1 MGTPRTVFSKI
12 AKIFPTFTLHICT
25 SGTPKSGFLIPSTA
39 MTYPAD
45 WPRPNV
51 HKPLSLQTRITE
63 LQKHDLYHR
72 RITTKDLATQLG
84 VHARYLSYMFPGKEP
99 IVDKAPLIQARRD
112 FKLAIAREILQNKY
126 NIVHGAKI
134 ANVSY
139 NTMQRFLA
147 KAKVL
152 YPIDAEGYRK

>member
-1 MGTPRTVFSKI
+1 
-12 AKIFPTFTLHICT
+12 
-25 SGTPKSGFLIPSTA
+25 
-39 MTYPAD
+39 
-45 WPRPNV
+45 
-51 HKPLSLQTRITE
+51 
-63 LQKHDLYHR
+63 
-72 RITTKDLATQLG
+72 
-84 VHARYLSYMFPGKEP
+84 MFPGKEP
-99 IVDKAPLIQARRD
+99 IVDKTPLIQARRD